1 MYISGIQ
8 LIQRNIFTGH
18 KRNPV
23 PLIIVLKAIYV
34 VLSLMYFTLISSLKL
49 IGVYYYYLHST
60 DCESAGLVCS
70 SFDHINLNGG
80 STLNLRQ

>member
-1 MYISGIQ
+1 MHVSGIQ
-8 LIQRNIFTGH
+8 LIQRNIFTWH

-23 PLIIVLKAIYV
+23 PLIIVLNAIYA

-49 IGVYYYYLHST
+49 VGAYYYYLHST

-70 SFDHINLNGG
+70 
-80 STLNLRQ
+80 